1 MLSALYTRSAI
12 LANGADNNTQNPSP
26 ISDHDLRSVATS
38 MKEAAVVIVGAGPA
52 GLVLAI
58 SLAKYK
64 IYVGVHSET
73 RGRLDD
79 TY

>member
-1 MLSALYTRSAI
+1 
-12 LANGADNNTQNPSP
+12 
-26 ISDHDLRSVATS
+26 
-38 MKEAAVVIVGAGPA
+38 MKEAAVVIIGAGPA

-64 IYVGVHSET
+64 IHVNVHSET
-73 RGRLDD
+73 RGRLNN

>member
-1 MLSALYTRSAI
+1 
-12 LANGADNNTQNPSP
+12 
-26 ISDHDLRSVATS
+26 

-52 GLVLAI
+52 SLVLVI

-64 IYVGVHSET
+64 IHVGVYSEI
-73 RGRLDD
+73 RDRLDN

>member
-1 MLSALYTRSAI
+1 
-12 LANGADNNTQNPSP
+12 
-26 ISDHDLRSVATS
+26 

-58 SLAKYK
+58 SLAKYE
-64 IYVGVHSET
+64 IHVGVHSEA